1 MFIAQLIY
9 TNYLK
14 EYIVT
19 KNESYNKSV
28 KVYRYLIILKQDCIN
43 VFYLFTSKTT

>member
-14 EYIVT
+14 EYIVK
-19 KNESYNKSV
+19 KNDSYNKSV
-28 KVYRYLIILKQDCIN
+28 NVYRNLITLKQDYKN
-43 VFYLFTSKTT
+43 VFYLNTSKTT